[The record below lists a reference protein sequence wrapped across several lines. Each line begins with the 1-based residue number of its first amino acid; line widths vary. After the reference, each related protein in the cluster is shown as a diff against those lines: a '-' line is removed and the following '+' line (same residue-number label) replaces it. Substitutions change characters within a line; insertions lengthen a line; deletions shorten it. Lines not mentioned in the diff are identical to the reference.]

1 MLRKGMLISTAL
13 AIAML
18 IGAPL
23 SAKPPGADG
32 QGMFQLVTHLPGGA
46 ATNGIISTAVWSECA
61 TELGGRPANTGDL
74 GTLLW
79 GPDEISFSGWI
90 QPHVVA
96 ARATQLVDASGQ
108 VAEENDNSFWC
119 AIGQSGDNRLPWGSG
134 SDQRTGLFTTSGAA
148 GLGNCDAA
156 RPIVCAVPAGP

>member
-32 QGMFQLVTHLPGGA
+32 QGMFQLVTRLPGGA
-46 ATNGIISTAVWSECA
+46 ATNGIISTAAWSECT
-61 TELGGRPANTGDL
+61 TELGGRTANTGDL
-74 GTLLW
+74 RTFLW
-79 GPDEISFSGWI
+79 SPDEISFSGWI

-96 ARATQLVDASGQ
+96 ARGTPIRRTPRGHGRVRGSHAGIATQNFL
-108 VAEENDNSFWC
+108 
-119 AIGQSGDNRLPWGSG
+119 
-134 SDQRTGLFTTSGAA
+134 
-148 GLGNCDAA
+148 
-156 RPIVCAVPAGP
+156 